1 MYALRIG
8 LVTLVAPGGAIFSL
22 PDFRFDLATNNTI
35 STIAT
40 IINNVTNNTA
50 PTAAPITIAEPP
62 SFSVELVG
70 MTEVV
75 LVIDSLVDS
84 VTTDDVFLILEV
96 NVCDVVES

>member
-22 PDFRFDLATNNTI
+22 PDFCFDLATNNTI
-35 STIAT
+35 SRIAA

-50 PTAAPITIAEPP
+50 PTAAPMTTVEPP
-62 SFSVELVG
+62 SSSVELVG

-75 LVIDSLVDS
+75 LVVD
-84 VTTDDVFLILEV
+84 
-96 NVCDVVES
+96 